1 MAEAGRGKTRRD
13 SKRRVL
19 RPGESIRADGKYQ
32 YKYHIDGKPHFVY
45 SWKLEP
51 TDKLPP
57 GKKPCLSLRELE
69 KQVNSDLD
77 RLMNVADGTMTVCE
91 LVDRYLKTKT
101 GVRQSTRTGYV
112 TVQRILAKEPFGQK
126 KIRTVKTSDAKL
138 FLIKLQQEDGKSYSS
153 IHTIRG
159 VLRPAFQMAVDDD
172 ILVKNPFGFQL
183 AGVVVNDSVTR
194 EAISREQMRKFLKFV
209 HDDVCY
215 CKYYEVVYILFHTGM
230 RISEFCGLTLKD
242 IDLENRTVNIDH
254 QLQRTCDMRYIIE
267 ETKTEAGKRKIPIT
281 EDVAQMFQAIIE
293 DREPPKM
300 EKVID
305 GYTGFLFYDDDGNPL
320 VAMHWQHRF
329 NRMVGRYNDIYQVQ
343 MPNITPHVC
352 RHTDFSNMEKSGMN
366 PKTLQYLMG
375 HSDISVTMNVYTH
388 IGFDDA
394 EEELKRMEEFRK
406 AQAEIE
412 KKNDAKEVSQKMF
425 NVV

>member
-1 MAEAGRGKTRRD
+1 MKVLVIPDIHLKPWIFDRAEKII
-13 SKRRVL
+13 K
-19 RPGESIRADGKYQ
+19 DGKADRAVCLMDIPDDWNMEFQIERNKETFDRAIAYAMD
-32 YKYHIDGKPHFVY
+32 YPDTLWCYGNHDVSYPWGRLETGY
-45 SWKLEP
+45 SPYAERTIISKLE
-51 TDKLPP
+51 
-57 GKKPCLSLRELE
+57 ELE
-69 KQVNSDLD
+69 NS
-77 RLMNVADGTMTVCE
+77 
-91 LVDRYLKTKT
+91 LKSPA
-101 GVRQSTRTGYV
+101 RS
-112 TVQRILAKEPFGQK
+112 
-126 KIRTVKTSDAKL
+126 VKTSDAKL

-183 AGVVVNDSVTR
+183 AGVLVNDAVTR
-194 EAISREQMRKFLKFV
+194 EAISKDQMRKFLKFV
-209 HDDVCY
+209 HDDVVY

-254 QLQRTCDMRYIIE
+254 QLQRTSDMRYIIE
-267 ETKTEAGKRKIPIT
+267 TTKTDAGTRVLPIT

-293 DREPPKM
+293 DRNAPKV
-300 EKVID
+300 EKSID
-305 GYTGFLFYDDDGNPL
+305 GYSGFLFYDDNGMPL

-329 NRMVGRYNDIYQVQ
+329 NHMVGRYNDIYRVQ

-352 RHTDFSNMEKSGMN
+352 RHTYCSNMAKSGMN

-375 HSDISVTMNVYTH
+375 HSGISVTMNVYTH

-406 AQAEIE
+406 AQAEVEQKKE
-412 KKNDAKEVSQKMF
+412 KPMSQKMF
-425 NVV
+425 KVV

>member
-1 MAEAGRGKTRRD
+1 MAGAGRSKTRRD

-19 RPGESIRADGKYQ
+19 RKGESIRADGKYQ
-32 YKYHIDGKPHFVY
+32 FKYHIDGKPHFVY

-51 TDKLPP
+51 TDPLPK
-57 GKKPCLSLRELE
+57 GKKPCFSLRELE
-69 KQVNSDLD
+69 KQIMQDLE
-77 RLMNVADGTMTVCE
+77 RTANPADGLMTVNE
-91 LVDRYLKTKT
+91 LVERYLATKT

-112 TVQRILAKEPFGQK
+112 TVQRILKKESFGNM
-126 KIRTVKTSDAKL
+126 KIRNVKTSDAKL
-138 FLIKLQQEDGKSYSS
+138 FLIKLQSEGKGYST
-153 IHTIRG
+153 IHNIRG

-172 ILVKNPFGFQL
+172 VLVKNPFGFQL

-194 EAISREQMRKFLKFV
+194 EAISRDQMKKFLKFV
-209 HDDVCY
+209 HDDNVY
-215 CKYYEVVYILFHTGM
+215 CKYYEVVNILFHTGM
-230 RISEFCGLTLKD
+230 RISEFCGLTFKD

-293 DREPPKM
+293 DREPPKL

-305 GYTGFLFYDDDGNPL
+305 GYTGFLFYDDEGNPL

-329 NRMVGRYNDIYQVQ
+329 NRMVGRYNDIYRVQ

-352 RHTDFSNMEKSGMN
+352 RHTYCSNMAKSGMN

-388 IGFDDA
+388 ISFDDA
-394 EEELKRMEEFRK
+394 EEELRRMEEFRK
-406 AQAEIE
+406 AQAEVEKQTE
-412 KKNDAKEVSQKMF
+412 KKVVTQKMF
-425 NVV
+425 KVV